1 MTPKRGAGAGR
12 RPSNDLQIIESCNST
27 WLFDTDR
34 KRFRRVPR
42 GASLDMPAVS
52 GDWER
57 YYKLEVDVED
67 DSFLVTLNEAG
78 SRLLRSFRHGDPC
91 TQCSP
96 NATTELSL
104 EAIRAQGA

>member
-12 RPSNDLQIIESCNST
+12 SPSTELQIIESCNST
-27 WLFDTDR
+27 WLFDTER

-42 GASLDMPAVS
+42 GSSIDLPAVA

-57 YYKLEVDVED
+57 YFKLEVDVED

-104 EAIRAQGA
+104 EAIRRGG